1 MATALMSSTDVLR
14 GTALQHRKQRL
25 TPSGCRAPL
34 VLRAVQRRTSGP
46 ESGERKPLTT
56 NAPQRRTALHR
67 RDLVAGVPILSA
79 LALCPLPFRLD
90 SALATGE
97 TSLYDF
103 TVTQYGKPLP
113 LDKFRGK
120 VTVVLN
126 VASE

>member
-14 GTALQHRKQRL
+14 GAALQHRKQHL

-46 ESGERKPLTT
+46 ESGESKPLTL
-56 NAPQRRTALHR
+56 APQRRTALHR